1 MLKYIFATAT
11 SGIELH
17 TGRTMIRQSDLNRDL
32 CILLCAQ
39 DLSTESPLD
48 KSQTPLPKVQLLPK
62 AQPPKAQQPKAPLAG
77 PERGELAHQ
86 RLQRQQQDGSGIH
99 VATASAPEVA
109 AASVPSPVPTR
120 AVPAAGAIRTSP
132 STAAIG
138 TPGAGA
144 CAATTVA
151 ASPAGGSAG
160 ASSLL
165 PFLMDSL
172 PFMVTV
178 IAQSSTRVLY
188 QNGPSKAYHGAYNP
202 ETAGAGDDLLRD
214 LFAMSQE
221 GDRDELLKVC
231 GIIG

>member
-1 MLKYIFATAT
+1 MLKYIFSTAT

-17 TGRTMIRQSDLNRDL
+17 TGRTIRQSDLNREL

-39 DLSTESPLD
+39 DLSSGSPLD